1 MIRIDAA
8 LDLYRPGGIFSY
20 ASYATFLVVKCYPSR
35 HGVLKISRLTTNKL
49 IVTINSSYL
58 QKYSKIAFQNKLKLI
73 NLYDLFFNCTPRF
86 PF

>member
-35 HGVLKISRLTTNKL
+35 HGILKISSLTNNKF
-49 IVTINSSYL
+49 IVPINSSYL
-58 QKYSKIAFQNKLKLI
+58 QKCSKIAYQN
-73 NLYDLFFNCTPRF
+73 
-86 PF
+86 

>member
-58 QKYSKIAFQNKLKLI
+58 QKYSKIVFQN
-73 NLYDLFFNCTPRF
+73 
-86 PF
+86 